1 MGEEFEK
8 KENEEMAGDNKI
20 EILKSNESIDVN
32 KTEEIL
38 NGDVAKK
45 DIDTNGVGFKEIN
58 NSEMV
63 FEDKNIEVQ
72 QEPLEVKPE
81 SLEVK
86 QSVKPKKKRKKGLI
100 IVIVI
105 IVLFGLLLL
114 VPSNKLILNGDEEI
128 TVSYMESF
136 IDPGYELSDDS
147 KYEVKVTNPV
157 DTSKL
162 GEYKVVYEVISD
174 GEVIETHTRVVKVV
188 DNVAPTITYSNVE
201 TELIYNLDIDDDNE
215 DTYIELFDI
224 KVEDNYDQ
232 GVLFNIDYS
241 NFNKNEEGRY
251 SIYVSSTDSNG
262 NAVDKELI
270 INYHKIHVE
279 SMTISKEKLTVYLNK
294 TGNLTVEVL
303 PKDAYDKSV
312 NWSSSDISIAK
323 VDSNG
328 KITPV
333 KEGTVRI
340 CAVANDSLTNMLTS
354 QNVEVCSDVTVSAT
368 PKDRFINYIVDKKF
382 YKKVKTDVYEWNFG
396 RYGDTAF
403 GTHEIDLKNHTY
415 EEFSSGSLGISFLT
429 TYDYKKNVITY
440 TNKWGRYYMYIKWNL
455 NTERYTWESNIYDAD
470 YAEQIVEEDMNDV
483 YSEFHGFLNGAGV
496 TREELIK

>member
-20 EILKSNESIDVN
+20 EILKSNESIDAN

-45 DIDTNGVGFKEIN
+45 DINTNGVGFKEIN

-72 QEPLEVKPE
+72 QEPLEVKPD

-86 QSVKPKKKRKKGLI
+86 QLVKPKKKRKKGLI

-303 PKDAYDKSV
+303 PKDAYDKTV
-312 NWSSSDISIAK
+312 NWSSSDTSIAK

-340 CAVANDSLTNMLTS
+340 CAVANDNLTNMLTS

-382 YKKVKTDVYEWNFG
+382 YKKVKTDVYEWRFG
-396 RYGDTAF
+396 SYGDTAF

-415 EEFSSGSLGISFLT
+415 EEFSSGSLGISFLKV
-429 TYDYKKNVITY
+429 YDYKKNIITY

-483 YSEFHGFLNGAGV
+483 YSEFHSFLNGAGV